1 MEVGLMDS
9 IEVCLIGMT
18 LVGLFLVCMIG
29 VMGMSSRIVNKY
41 FNKKDGDDKALIAA
55 IVAAVHNR

>member
-29 VMGMSSRIVNKY
+29 VMVMSSKIVNKY
-41 FNKKDGDDKALIAA
+41 FNKTSGDDKALIAA
-55 IVAAVHNR
+55 IVAAVHNK

>member
-18 LVGLFLVCMIG
+18 LVGLFLVCMIC
-29 VMGMSSRIVNKY
+29 VMSMSSRIVNKY
-41 FNKKDGDDKALIAA
+41 FNKANGDDKALIAA
-55 IVAAVHNR
+55 IVAAIHNR